1 MTRDK
6 GPTPLVYPELPKYL
20 KERRPS
26 SVLRLFGPGAIIA
39 SVTIGSG
46 ETLFA
51 SRAGAIFG
59 YSLITFITVCA
70 VCKLVQ
76 VYSGARYLVLT
87 GEHPVAAWARIPGPR
102 GWFPAVLGL
111 LSIGCMPFWMGGLS
125 MMLGTA
131 LNWIF
136 GLDTGAEGQQWL
148 FAQGFATVV
157 LSLAIVLTLIQS
169 YRFFEKAQTFIVG
182 ILLAAVFAALLAAPV
197 EWLQVFRNIFHVG
210 LPAYPDWMHEKYP
223 AVVSQEAV
231 MYSLVIFMMAIG
243 GGTYDYIGY
252 LSFYREKKWGALGA
266 GTESSATADGP
277 MIEGS
282 ESNLE
287 TGRRWVF
294 AATVDVFLGFTC
306 VLAFTL
312 IFYILGATVLH
323 PQQSVPDKFAL
334 LTPQVEFLTQFGA
347 GFKYLYQ
354 IGICMAFW
362 GTIYGALEVYSRT
375 VYECLRAVVPRAASI
390 PYKKFRLPVCL
401 YATIGGLVLAW
412 TTTDPMAIVKP
423 IGPIAT
429 ITCGLWCF
437 AMLWTDRQSLPP
449 ALRMNKT
456 WIALT
461 LLAGLLMTGF
471 GIGAYF

>member
-1 MTRDK
+1 MTRNER
-6 GPTPLVYPELPKYL
+6 PTPLVYPELPDYL
-20 KERRPS
+20 KERRVS
-26 SVLRLFGPGAIIA
+26 TVLRLFGPGAIIA

-59 YSLITFITVCA
+59 YSLITFITICA
-70 VCKLVQ
+70 ICKLVQ

-136 GLDTGAEGQQWL
+136 GLDTGEEGRQWL

-157 LSLAIVLTLIQS
+157 LSLAIVLTLVQS
-169 YRFFEKAQTFIVG
+169 YRFLEKAQTFIVG
-182 ILLAAVFAALLAAPV
+182 ILLAAVFAALIATPV
-197 EWLQVFRNIFHVG
+197 EWLQVIRSFFHFG
-210 LPAYPDWMHEKYP
+210 LPAYPDWMHENY
-223 AVVSQEAV
+223 ADVVAQEAV
-231 MYSLVIFMMAIG
+231 LYSLVIFMMAIG

-266 GTESSATADGP
+266 VRGSDVTADGP
-277 MIEGS
+277 VIEGS
-282 ESNLE
+282 EANLK

-294 AATVDVFLGFTC
+294 AATVDVFVGFGC

-312 IFYILGATVLH
+312 IFYILGAAVLH

-375 VYECLRAVVPRAASI
+375 VYECFRAVVPRAARI

-401 YATIGGLVLAW
+401 YATVGGLVLAW

-437 AMLWTDRQSLPP
+437 AMLWTDRKSLPSS
-449 ALRMNKT
+449 LQMNKI
-456 WIALT
+456 WVALT
-461 LLAGLLMTGF
+461 LIAGLLMTGF